1 MLDLQNTQFLTKEQI
16 QSKAGSVFTTH
27 GSQNTSEKYTHI
39 PTAKVVE
46 DMELLGWGVVDA
58 KEVKARKGIG
68 FQKHLLVFRNNDLQI
83 TSENGDMVW
92 PQILLTNSHDGK
104 NAFTFTAG
112 LFRLI
117 CENGMVIS
125 TQQFEKMKIRHM
137 GYSFEE
143 LQATIRSMV
152 EKLPLT
158 VEALNKFKSVELGQE
173 QALEFA
179 KKAITTRFTEQEIEN
194 VNIDFEEL
202 LRPTRKED
210 EGQDLWSVY
219 NVVQEK
225 IIHGMFNYSSG
236 VKVRKARKIKN
247 FEQDMKI
254 NEQLFEMAM
263 EYAHA

>member
-83 TSENGDMVW
+83 TSENGDTVW

-117 CENGMVIS
+117 CENGLVVS

-143 LQATIRSMV
+143 LQVTIRSMV

-179 KKAITTRFTEQEIEN
+179 KKAITTRFSEEEIES

>member
-58 KEVKARKGIG
+58 KEVKARKGVG

-83 TSENGDMVW
+83 TSENGDIVW

-117 CENGMVIS
+117 CENGLVVS
-125 TQQFEKMKIRHM
+125 TQQFEKMKIRRV
-137 GYSFEE
+137 GSR
-143 LQATIRSMV
+143 AST
-152 EKLPLT
+152 
-158 VEALNKFKSVELGQE
+158 
-173 QALEFA
+173 
-179 KKAITTRFTEQEIEN
+179 
-194 VNIDFEEL
+194 
-202 LRPTRKED
+202 
-210 EGQDLWSVY
+210 
-219 NVVQEK
+219 
-225 IIHGMFNYSSG
+225 
-236 VKVRKARKIKN
+236 
-247 FEQDMKI
+247 
-254 NEQLFEMAM
+254 
-263 EYAHA
+263 

>member
-83 TSENGDMVW
+83 TSENGDTVW

-143 LQATIRSMV
+143 LQVTIRSMV

-179 KKAITTRFTEQEIEN
+179 KKAITTRFSEEEIES

>member
-194 VNIDFEEL
+194 INIDFEEL

>member
-158 VEALNKFKSVELGQE
+158 VDALNKFKSVELGQE